1 MRFTFGCLA
10 SCLMLMLA
18 TSCGE
23 QPSESTT
30 KGPDPTRGKRA
41 YIATCIVCH
50 NMDPTQPGSLGP
62 AIKGASEALLV
73 AKVLHKRYPANY
85 TPKRP
90 TTAMPTYPHLKK
102 RIPDLAAFL
111 AQP

>member
-1 MRFTFGCLA
+1 MRFTFFGLA
-10 SCLMLMLA
+10 SCVVLMLA

-23 QPSESTT
+23 KPSEST
-30 KGPDPTRGKRA
+30 GPDPTRGRRL

-50 NMDPTQPGSLGP
+50 NMDPSQPGSLGP

-85 TPKRP
+85 TPQRP
-90 TTAMPTYPHLKK
+90 TIAMPTYPQLKN
-102 RIPDLAAFL
+102 RIPDIAAFL

>member
-1 MRFTFGCLA
+1 MF
-10 SCLMLMLA
+10 MLA

-23 QPSESTT
+23 KPSESTT
-30 KGPDPTRGKRA
+30 KGPDPTRGRRL

-50 NMDPTQPGSLGP
+50 NMDPSQPGSLGP

-73 AKVLHKRYPANY
+73 AKVLNKRYPDNY
-85 TPKRP
+85 TPQRP
-90 TTAMPTYPHLKK
+90 TTAMPTYPQLKN
-102 RIPDLAAFL
+102 RISDIAAFL